1 MAFMQ
6 DCITASLQS
15 DGGQRELKRR
25 RGVQGAV
32 AQRSADGSQH
42 RKSLF
47 PDSLQDISRQKKT
60 GLISKQRI
68 E

>member
-1 MAFMQ
+1 M
-6 DCITASLQS
+6 
-15 DGGQRELKRR
+15 
-25 RGVQGAV
+25 